1 MMKFDDF
8 LEALDRA
15 GWEGIHDAQHRHIKL
30 LWAKMYPVIA
40 ELEQEVFEL
49 DCIVNP

>member
-15 GWEGIHDAQHRHIKL
+15 GWEGIHDAQHRHIREL
-30 LWAKMYPVIA
+30 HRTLWPVISK
-40 ELEQEVFEL
+40 LEDEWFEL